1 MQGDSATLTP
11 TLAAD
16 NLNPSLGKTCN
27 TATVAGEGARGDLT
41 NPVEE
46 AETRR
51 PLWSEV
57 LGAHVRPRR
66 CPRREPCPAVSRA
79 CYLGLCKLRT
89 YHKI

>member
-57 LGAHVRPRR
+57 LGAPRA
-66 CPRREPCPAVSRA
+66 PPPLPAPGTMLRRLPGLL
-79 CYLGLCKLRT
+79 LGTLQAKNLP
-89 YHKI
+89 